1 MVNTKKQIVVLM
13 VIVLVLGLGIGVL
26 AGRMEQ
32 KRRRPVYRHGRSSA
46 PETLI
51 KRFTDELHLDSRQ
64 QELVS
69 KILEEKKA
77 RIAQFRSEMISKF
90 AKIKSSSREEI
101 RAVLNPE
108 QQAKFDKIC
117 RKSDKKMRE
126 WEKKY
131 KQRTK

>member
-13 VIVLVLGLGIGVL
+13 VIVLVLGLGIGIL
-26 AGRMEQ
+26 AGRMGQ
-32 KRRRPVYRHGRSSA
+32 RKRPAYRHGKISA

-51 KRFTDELHLDSRQ
+51 KRFTGELHLDSRQ
-64 QELVS
+64 QELIS

-77 RIAQFRSEMISKF
+77 RIAQFRNEMINKF
-90 AKIKSSSREEI
+90 SKIKSSSREEI

-108 QQAKFDKIC
+108 QQTKFDKIC
-117 RKSDKKMRE
+117 RESDKKMRE

-131 KQRTK
+131 RQRKK